1 MPSFVILFTLA
12 ILLFQQLPDLP
23 DSSWLWPGLAAAA
36 AALFYR
42 RWRVLAFMTGL
53 LWAFLFA
60 ITRLDSQ
67 LPAELQ
73 GRDMTI
79 EGVII
84 GLPQSDERR
93 VRFDFAVVRWP
104 QAAASKLPEKIR
116 LSWYYPDAAIESGQ
130 RWRFTVRLKRPH
142 GNSNPGGFDYARW
155 LFIKGIG
162 ATGYVRKKPEPRL
175 LGVSSWPSISRW
187 RQDIAKRISALL
199 PGSGSLGV
207 IQALV
212 IGVRQD
218 ITPEQWHLFRR
229 TGTVHLIAISGLH
242 IGLIAGLIYFL
253 VLKATAWT
261 GILRVAPPRA
271 AAIAA
276 VIAGLFYAALAGFA
290 VPTQRALI
298 MLAMVM
304 AGASTGSAICGPC
317 MCSAAPCWP
326 YCCWTLWQCSQQA
339 SGCPFWRSR

>member
-1 MPSFVILFTLA
+1 M
-12 ILLFQQLPDLP
+12 
-23 DSSWLWPGLAAAA
+23 
-36 AALFYR
+36 
-42 RWRVLAFMTGL
+42 
-53 LWAFLFA
+53 
-60 ITRLDSQ
+60 
-67 LPAELQ
+67 
-73 GRDMTI
+73 
-79 EGVII
+79 
-84 GLPQSDERR
+84 
-93 VRFDFAVVRWP
+93 
-104 QAAASKLPEKIR
+104 
-116 LSWYYPDAAIESGQ
+116 
-130 RWRFTVRLKRPH
+130 
-142 GNSNPGGFDYARW
+142 
-155 LFIKGIG
+155 
-162 ATGYVRKKPEPRL
+162 
-175 LGVSSWPSISRW
+175 SSWPSISRW